1 MDLDAENLQ
10 TLTTVTNDF
19 EASAIV
25 SALEAEDIRSRA
37 VGGYTAG
44 FRAEAPGGVSVIV
57 AEPDL
62 ERAKQV
68 LDELRRHGA
77 DVDWSQVDVDK
88 PDDEAT
94 GPGRV

>member
-1 MDLDAENLQ
+1 MDLDAEQLK

-25 SALEAEDIRSRA
+25 SALEAEDIRARA
-37 VGGYTAG
+37 VGGYIAG
-44 FRAEAPGGVSVIV
+44 FRAEVPGGVSVIV
-57 AEPDL
+57 AETDL

-88 PDDEAT
+88 PDDETAAS
-94 GPGRV
+94 GEA

>member
-1 MDLDAENLQ
+1 MDSDADDLK

-25 SALEAEDIRSRA
+25 SALEAEDIRARA

-44 FRAEAPGGVSVIV
+44 FRAEAPGSVSVIV
-57 AEPDL
+57 AEADL
-62 ERAKQV
+62 ERAKKV

-77 DVDWSQVDVDK
+77 EVDWSQVDVERPEDG
-88 PDDEAT
+88 A
-94 GPGRV
+94 

>member
-1 MDLDAENLQ
+1 MDLDAENLK

-25 SALEAEDIRSRA
+25 SALEAEDIRARA

-44 FRAEAPGGVSVIV
+44 FRARAPGGVSVIV
-57 AEPDL
+57 AEVDL
-62 ERAKQV
+62 DRAEKV

-77 DVDWSQVDVDK
+77 DVDWSQVDVDR
-88 PDDEAT
+88 PDDEAAAS
-94 GPGRV
+94 GQV